1 MSLAMTIFSI
11 IAAWISIAISMTWGV
26 LRIARRHH
34 SLVQETDAV
43 ATRWKYLSNTKQAL
57 PFCHRAG

>member
-1 MSLAMTIFSI
+1 MNLAMTIFSI

-34 SLVQETDAV
+34 PLVQETEV
-43 ATRWKYLSNTKQAL
+43 VGIRWKYL
-57 PFCHRAG
+57 